1 MADLPTAEQ
10 TNSGIESNNTSFA
23 SSSPSQSTSSST
35 TKRKSSKSPDPNPK
49 PSKKT
54 RVTDTSNTSNGSKH
68 PIYTG
73 VRMRTW
79 GRWVS
84 EIREPKKKSRIWL
97 GTFTNPEMAARAHDV
112 AALSIKGNSAIL
124 NFPELVHH
132 FPRPVTCSPRDIQ
145 EAALKA
151 AAMEHLDPTSPSI
164 TSSETTEES
173 PEELE
178 EILKLPSLG
187 TSYEWSESNYVY
199 DQAWLHS
206 PNWLQGLEDFAFEE
220 QIAAG
225 GILLPEN
232 ISTSN
237 SNFIPTSFDTLLWQH

>member
-1 MADLPTAEQ
+1 
-10 TNSGIESNNTSFA
+10 
-23 SSSPSQSTSSST
+23 
-35 TKRKSSKSPDPNPK
+35 
-49 PSKKT
+49 
-54 RVTDTSNTSNGSKH
+54 
-68 PIYTG
+68 
-73 VRMRTW
+73 MRTW

-124 NFPELVHH
+124 NFPELAHH
-132 FPRPVTCSPRDIQ
+132 FPRPVTCCPRDIQ
-145 EAALKA
+145 AAAAKA

-178 EILKLPSLG
+178 EILELPSLG
-187 TSYEWSESNYVY
+187 SSYEWSESNYVY
-199 DQAWLHS
+199 DERWLYS
-206 PNWLQGLEDFAFEE
+206 PEWLQGLEDFAFEE
-220 QIAAG
+220 QMAAG

-237 SNFIPTSFDTLLWQH
+237 SNYIPTSFDTLLWQH